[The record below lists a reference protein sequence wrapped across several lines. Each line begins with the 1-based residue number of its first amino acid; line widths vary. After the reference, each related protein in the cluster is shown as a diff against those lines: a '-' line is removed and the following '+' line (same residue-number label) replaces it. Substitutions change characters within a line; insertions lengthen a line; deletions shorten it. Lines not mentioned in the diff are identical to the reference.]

1 MDFQVLSDEIYT
13 WIDKHAAKIQNI
25 SQPNQIMIRVAEMFL
40 VVKILS
46 SPLFKKALSF
56 VTFSLIVVFIFGL
69 INIEHSSLGISE
81 PLFTITK
88 EIIIIFDIIF
98 WLIVSLLTL
107 ELVIAYLKIRNAKSF
122 VKKYW
127 LEIIMLILMPIFVGF
142 KILKVSLKIIKQI
155 KIGKTVFKLFQKIK
169 KT

>member
-1 MDFQVLSDEIYT
+1 MSLESIKDDLKTDI
-13 WIDKHAAKIQNI
+13 I
-25 SQPNQIMIRVAEMFL
+25 SLIFESSLKFRLDISRTMF
-40 VVKILS
+40 
-46 SPLFKKALSF
+46 SPLFKKTLSF

-81 PLFTITK
+81 SLFAITDQV
-88 EIIIIFDIIF
+88 IIIFDIIF
-98 WLIVSLLTL
+98 WLIVGLLTL
-107 ELVIAYLKIRNAKSF
+107 ELVMAYLKIRDTKSF

-127 LEIIMLILMPIFVGF
+127 LEIITLVLMPIFVGF

-169 KT
+169 NHNSKPLKSL